1 MSVNKSKRDP
11 NSNQSKLLG
20 FPGYRQRDGRSG
32 LDPID
37 NENELGHMEG
47 SFARALFTLKLRTRN
62 PLYLIA
68 MFLLGVVLQPQGL
81 AIWRLFNSYPYLMFR
96 HPARCA
102 PIGERSEGSQS
113 QFQMLRFAQHKDIV
127 LCGPNP
133 WVCE

>member
-1 MSVNKSKRDP
+1 MPQKEPKPDKQPPES
-11 NSNQSKLLG
+11 QLLG

-68 MFLLGVVLQPQGL
+68 MFLLGVVPTVISIVILIATIGESNNWIPVILMNVVTLPL
-81 AIWRLFNSYPYLMFR
+81 AINFFLSIFPLLKPR
-96 HPARCA
+96 
-102 PIGERSEGSQS
+102 
-113 QFQMLRFAQHKDIV
+113 K
-127 LCGPNP
+127 
-133 WVCE
+133 

>member
-68 MFLLGVVLQPQGL
+68 MFLLGVVPSVISIVVL
-81 AIWRLFNSYPYLMFR
+81 AATLGESINWIPVLLMNVVTLPLSINFILSLVQFFN
-96 HPARCA
+96 
-102 PIGERSEGSQS
+102 
-113 QFQMLRFAQHKDIV
+113 LRD
-127 LCGPNP
+127 
-133 WVCE
+133 